1 MSRIPSQWRT
11 ISLYKEQLCKLS
23 FAKGMSSS
31 MPFSKT
37 LFRQKST
44 TRRFFS
50 SFHNILSFDETRLR
64 KHDRCY
70 SRRFSLLASIQASM
84 ASRTEKK
91 QLEQFK
97 EQIKSMSEVEHFSL
111 KTFKDTFDKQ
121 AKDSWFNWINKVPGV
136 NQTAEIQEADKA
148 IKILSAFKDEELLNT
163 NLIKGQEKLRISTKT
178 GQSVQEINQLLFQF
192 EQAAALHKWIRKRI
206 ANKKDLPSSPEELQY
221 MIQLDPSGLTLPQSA
236 KNWQK
241 KQGRRR

>member
-1 MSRIPSQWRT
+1 MSKAIDKRIV
-11 ISLYKEQLCKLS
+11 
-23 FAKGMSSS
+23 
-31 MPFSKT
+31 
-37 LFRQKST
+37 
-44 TRRFFS
+44 FS
-50 SFHNILSFDETRLR
+50 SQNTSLVRSLFLR
-64 KHDRCY
+64 KEDICGNR
-70 SRRFSLLASIQASM
+70 SFSLLTSIQAGM
-84 ASRTEKK
+84 ANRTEKK

-97 EQIKSMSEVEHFSL
+97 EQMKSMSEVEQFSL

-148 IKILSAFKDEELLNT
+148 IKILGAFRDEELLNT

-206 ANKKDLPSSPEELQY
+206 ANKKELPSSPQELQY
-221 MIQLDPSGLTLPQSA
+221 MIQLDPSCLTLPQSA